1 MSSESLE
8 KLGLFFDE
16 LNRVRVWEP
25 EAADKTNDL
34 KDECKDF
41 SQKITDFHKISNEF
55 LTSIQNLS
63 KHVEKERIKALGSSN
78 LLKSMAKQRETQ
90 RKQYKSLIIEKS
102 TELERLRVQHQSL
115 LKIESEQQDIIDQI
129 QMY

>member
-16 LNRVRVWEP
+16 LNRLRVWEP
-25 EAADKTNDL
+25 EAADRTNDL
-34 KDECKDF
+34 KDECKEF
-41 SQKITDFHKISNEF
+41 VKKITEFHKAAREF
-55 LTSIQNLS
+55 IGSVEELS
-63 KHVEKERIKALGSSN
+63 KHVEREKIKALGSSN

-90 RKQYKSLIIEKS
+90 QQQYQSLILEKS

-115 LKIESEQQDIIDQI
+115 LKIESEQLDVIDQI
-129 QMY
+129 QLY

>member
-1 MSSESLE
+1 MTTGVKIKNKTNMSSESLE

-41 SQKITDFHKISNEF
+41 SQSKSIIIIKIRIEFQFGLSAFFSFFISRCTYVRTNDHNFNIGMKCFCRILVSHK
-55 LTSIQNLS
+55 LPLPL
-63 KHVEKERIKALGSSN
+63 HL
-78 LLKSMAKQRETQ
+78 
-90 RKQYKSLIIEKS
+90 
-102 TELERLRVQHQSL
+102 
-115 LKIESEQQDIIDQI
+115 D
-129 QMY
+129 